1 MVRILLVD
9 DHAIFRAGVR
19 QWLGT
24 DATLEVVAE
33 AGSAKAALEQLH
45 QSHPDLVLLDI
56 SLPDGSGIDLLGKLL
71 AAQPEVAVLFF
82 SAQPGTHFAAPL
94 LRAGARGYLCK
105 DAAPQEL
112 LRAVRLVAEGQ
123 RYAPI
128 GMPEVEQAPHRR
140 LSHRELQVFTRI
152 ARGLP
157 PATTAAELQLS
168 VKTVGTYRTR
178 ILEKL
183 GVASNAEVAA
193 YAVRNSLLDTAKA

>member
-9 DHAIFRAGVR
+9 DHEIFRAGVR
-19 QWLGT
+19 QWLST
-24 DATLEVVAE
+24 DATLEVVSE
-33 AGSAKAALEQLH
+33 AGSGKEAMEQL
-45 QSHPDLVLLDI
+45 QQNHPDLVLLDI

-71 AAQPEVAVLFF
+71 AAQPQLAVLFF
-82 SAQPGTHFAAPL
+82 STHPATHFAAPL

-105 DAAPQEL
+105 DATPQEL
-112 LRAVRLVAEGQ
+112 LRAIRLVAEGQ
-123 RYAPI
+123 RYAPVGAASI
-128 GMPEVEQAPHRR
+128 LQAPHRS

-157 PATTAAELQLS
+157 PAVTAAELQLS

-193 YAVRNSLLDTAKA
+193 YAVRNRLLDAASA